1 MIPIS
6 YHDTVNTDYDDFVKA
21 FKDKVD
27 TWLRKGYIGNR
38 HKLKA
43 NIWRKKYSSL
53 NDEQKRFFK
62 SRFPGLSRT
71 PANGEFFANEWILD
85 TPTRELLMYI
95 KNDVGI
101 DVLVNM
107 NMTELKQ
114 FNNDIGGDVRF
125 HDIKVKGSALYKN
138 IYHAFV
144 EIGYE
149 QNIKK
154 DKFVEAVGIKVCPYC
169 NRTFIQNIAI
179 GKKSVV
185 KGELDHFLSKDDYPY
200 FAICKYNLIPSCPF
214 CNHGKGNDNK
224 PNLQS
229 PYDLADANGIKF
241 RMTITGHDF
250 PNMKRCASAITIYVD
265 DNGNGGKSMQDNIDQ
280 FHLKELYQM
289 HTDYAAE
296 IYYLGKLKHN
306 SKYLYNTRKRLRK
319 LHMGITKDE
328 LDRLFLG
335 FYTNPSEF
343 GNRPLSKFRY
353 DLAVDEGVI

>member
-1 MIPIS
+1 MIPIR
-6 YHDTVNTDYDDFVKA
+6 YHNLVNKDYDDFVKA
-21 FKDKVD
+21 FKAKVD
-27 TWLRKGYIGNR
+27 TWLRKGYIGNS

-53 NDEQKRFFK
+53 NNEQKRFFK

-71 PANGEFFANEWILD
+71 PANDEFCANEWILD
-85 TPTRELLMYI
+85 TPTREFLEYI

-101 DVLVNM
+101 DVLLNNSM
-107 NMTELKQ
+107 AELKQ
-114 FNNDIGGDVRF
+114 LNNNIGGDTRF
-125 HDIKVKGSALYKN
+125 QEIKVKGAALYKN

-169 NRTFIQNIAI
+169 NRTFIQNVSI

-185 KGELDHFLSKDDYPY
+185 KGELDHFLSKDDYPC
-200 FAICKYNLIPSCPF
+200 FAICKYNLVPSCPF

-229 PYDLADANGIKF
+229 PYDLVDANGIKF
-241 RMTITGHDF
+241 RMTITGHGF
-250 PNMKRCASAITIYVD
+250 PNMERCARAITIYVD
-265 DNGNGGKSMQDNIDQ
+265 DNGNGGNSMQDNIDQ

-306 SKYLYNTRKRLRK
+306 SKYLYSTRKRLRK
-319 LHMGITKDE
+319 LDMGITKDE
-328 LDRLFLG
+328 LERLFLG

-343 GNRPLSKFRY
+343 GNRPLAKFRY